1 MIANMIY
8 KEQLEKK
15 WPGLTTETAKICQE
29 LCIQDCNET
38 VMNKKDY
45 KQIDMEACHR
55 KNKENIL
62 LLARGKCER
71 LQWEEYGKK
80 YYITKN

>member
-1 MIANMIY
+1 
-8 KEQLEKK
+8 
-15 WPGLTTETAKICQE
+15 
-29 LCIQDCNET
+29 
-38 VMNKKDY
+38 MNKKDY

-55 KNKENIL
+55 KNKENLL

-80 YYITKN
+80 TTQQQKYRGC